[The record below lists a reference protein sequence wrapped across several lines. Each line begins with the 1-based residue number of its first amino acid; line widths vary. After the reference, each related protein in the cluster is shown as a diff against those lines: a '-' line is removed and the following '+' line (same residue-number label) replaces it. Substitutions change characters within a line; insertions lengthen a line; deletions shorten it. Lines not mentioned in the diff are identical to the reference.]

1 MPDKKLSIKDWSDDE
16 KPRERLIAQGV
27 HALKDSELLAIL
39 ISTGSGKESA
49 IDLARNILN
58 ANENKLDLFT
68 TVTLEKLTEINGI
81 GPAKATTI
89 LAAIEFG
96 RRVSITSPKQG
107 EKLTT
112 YHQFYTLFD
121 HIKHLKHEEFWV
133 ACLNAKSE
141 LIDKTCIHKGNI
153 NKIVVDPRLIFA
165 KALEKKATS
174 IVLAHNHPSG
184 DSNPS
189 KDDIRLTNDLKKIGD
204 LMQIKLADHVIMSST
219 TNFSFYLH
227 DLI

>member
-1 MPDKKLSIKDWSDDE
+1 MTKVNSQKYSKALLEVAQE
-16 KPRERLIAQGV
+16 KGQLE
-27 HALKDSELLAIL
+27 AIL
-39 ISTGSGKESA
+39 AEVSEMIQLFKED
-49 IDLARNILN
+49 DLATFLSS
-58 ANENKLDLFT
+58 EVYSF
-68 TVTLEKLTEINGI
+68 
-81 GPAKATTI
+81 
-89 LAAIEFG
+89 
-96 RRVSITSPKQG
+96 S
-107 EKLTT
+107 
-112 YHQFYTLFD
+112 
-121 HIKHLKHEEFWV
+121 
-133 ACLNAKSE
+133 AKSE